1 MAVDPDLDP
10 RAPLMTQ
17 PFSMPSSIDEEID
30 ALARDLIGA
39 REVTRKRRKIA
50 RILIGHR
57 PEGEERRAERQG
69 LDRTA

>member
-30 ALARDLIGA
+30 ALA

>member
-1 MAVDPDLDP
+1 
-10 RAPLMTQ
+10 
-17 PFSMPSSIDEEID
+17 MPSSIDEEID

-50 RILIGHR
+50 RALIGHR

>member
-1 MAVDPDLDP
+1 
-10 RAPLMTQ
+10 MTQ

-39 REVTRKRRKIA
+39 REVNRKRRKIA
-50 RILIGHR
+50 RVLIGHR

-69 LDRTA
+69 LDRNA

>member
-1 MAVDPDLDP
+1 
-10 RAPLMTQ
+10 MTQ

-39 REVTRKRRKIA
+39 REVNRKRRKIA
-50 RILIGHR
+50 RALIGYR

-69 LDRTA
+69 RDRTAEAPAP